1 MFDNFLFQSFKSKYI
16 ISQIGLLEDELREQL
31 RSNEYLL
38 SRLKGIKQQI
48 QLTGKNLIQLISQN
62 PSAFNFI
69 GEHNSFDKVR
79 NLIPLVDCVVC
90 LKTNFVV
97 VVAVFVGINDDV
109 EEGKEKV
116 KTFKRR
122 IKKGFVFSDYIIR
135 QVLT

>member
-109 EEGKEKV
+109 EEGKEKA

-122 IKKGFVFSDYIIR
+122 IKKGFVFF
-135 QVLT
+135 

>member
-122 IKKGFVFSDYIIR
+122 IKKGFVFF
-135 QVLT
+135 

>member
-1 MFDNFLFQSFKSKYI
+1 M
-16 ISQIGLLEDELREQL
+16 

-109 EEGKEKV
+109 EEGKEKA

-122 IKKGFVFSDYIIR
+122 IKKGFVFF
-135 QVLT
+135 

>member
-1 MFDNFLFQSFKSKYI
+1 LFDNFLFQSFKSKYI

-109 EEGKEKV
+109 EEGKEKA

-122 IKKGFVFSDYIIR
+122 IKKGFVFF
-135 QVLT
+135 